1 MATFGAAQAAA
12 ASPAILKSS
21 DQQQPVDA
29 AAACPW
35 LPACS
40 RWSVTAPGHLSTD
53 IEDLHE
59 AACGGGGSG
68 TYDDPQTGFM
78 VFTAAALSK
87 RKSCCANRCR
97 HCPFGHYKVQGPRPR
112 VNRLTQPALLQPSP
126 GTRRVAA
133 SGAGAAAPS
142 GGAGAESG
150 PEAGVTLV
158 VYEGDAA
165 SEALARMMAGAV
177 AAAPSASP
185 AAARGVGCLPQPSAP
200 FVAGQRLA
208 LLAAFDVDTGR
219 LWGPAGDPSTAAAAA
234 ALRAGSGADSDADG
248 GSGSGGDVGAA
259 MDASL
264 RDNLDLVAVPLQVSG
279 RSWQRDPAVA
289 GEALTHVLT
298 TAARL
303 MQVDRVERVVVS
315 RPEDGTPALFAP
327 GTRGCVAGGWEALV
341 QRANSQLQQ
350 QQR

>member
-1 MATFGAAQAAA
+1 MRETEAWRLCGGTWLLVTGADGVSCLRSLVQ
-12 ASPAILKSS
+12 
-21 DQQQPVDA
+21 
-29 AAACPW
+29 
-35 LPACS
+35 
-40 RWSVTAPGHLSTD
+40 
-53 IEDLHE
+53 E
-59 AACGGGGSG
+59 AAPSGLCLTPPSSG
-68 TYDDPQTGFM
+68 TTQ

-200 FVAGQRLA
+200 FVAGQVRWRRKEPL
-208 LLAAFDVDTGR
+208 FMRHTG
-219 LWGPAGDPSTAAAAA
+219 
-234 ALRAGSGADSDADG
+234 
-248 GSGSGGDVGAA
+248 
-259 MDASL
+259 
-264 RDNLDLVAVPLQVSG
+264 
-279 RSWQRDPAVA
+279 
-289 GEALTHVLT
+289 E
-298 TAARL
+298 
-303 MQVDRVERVVVS
+303 
-315 RPEDGTPALFAP
+315 
-327 GTRGCVAGGWEALV
+327 
-341 QRANSQLQQ
+341 
-350 QQR
+350 